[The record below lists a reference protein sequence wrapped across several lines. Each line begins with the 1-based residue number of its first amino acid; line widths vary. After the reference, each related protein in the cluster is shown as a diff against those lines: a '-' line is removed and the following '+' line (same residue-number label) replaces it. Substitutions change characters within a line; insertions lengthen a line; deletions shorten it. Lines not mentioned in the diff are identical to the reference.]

1 MSHLVISANTGEQT
15 ASVRPPS
22 YSSLAE
28 KTSSSSGDA
37 STSSPH
43 AHLLSQLMA
52 STAHLGHIP
61 SSLSPAYIPYI
72 HSKRANIHLI
82 DLEQTVPLLQRASEF
97 VKRTVERDGSVLFV
111 GTRKGHRGMVRKAV
125 ERLEGNGFGVA
136 GERWMPGTL
145 TNSLS

>member
-1 MSHLVISANTGEQT
+1 
-15 ASVRPPS
+15 
-22 YSSLAE
+22 
-28 KTSSSSGDA
+28 
-37 STSSPH
+37 
-43 AHLLSQLMA
+43 MA